1 MMKKAV
7 LLFGVLTYALADIYS
22 CGGFVKSNVPIDYS
36 KIQVK
41 LLTPEGHLKHEEECN
56 PQNGYYMIPI
66 YNKGRYSLKVSAP
79 EGWYFEP
86 ETFDFKLDG
95 FNDPCSKN
103 EDINFFLAGFSIHGV
118 VDGGSGKGPTGLSL
132 TLKQDGKVIDTA
144 TTTENGK
151 YSFRA
156 VAGKYE
162 VSTGADSSVCISH
175 GKAIVEVKNAPVL
188 IKPDLRIAGYQFTA
202 SVMNKDRPLPGV
214 RITLYSETM
223 PELEKCKP
231 ITTPVSGI
239 ENVKFICPIGITSA
253 EGQVIVPCLPSGVY
267 FAKADYKDGETEFL
281 FSPSV
286 QEVHVKDH
294 AVKVAFSVTGFTAR
308 GRVVVGGKGVAGAEV
323 LVGGKKVTETDSN
336 GYYTL
341 SDLKEGTLE
350 ITAKAPH
357 TVFSVEKNTLK
368 LPHIKINDVKVE
380 GFEVCGS
387 VEKTASEQ
395 IATPLVLKRSNN
407 ADTVSIRPGS
417 DGKFCKMVA
426 PAKYTIS
433 PADVSSTLTPRSLD
447 IDVTA
452 SSVHDLRFTHFKTDA
467 VVLVTCIGTCETLS
481 ISLLHGGNV
490 VDTVSGKDEFVFK
503 NIGPGNYKVHIN
515 EGDRA
520 CWEQRELPLVV
531 EKVRP
536 QPVHFV
542 QSGFSASIQLSHSA
556 QLKWSHSDKK
566 QLKGDVN
573 APAGL
578 SSVCVPVQGRYHV
591 HLISCMNFDPQQFD
605 ISVASDQVYEAKAM
619 DAKITGAIKS
629 TDGSGFIV
637 KVKSGAGE
645 RDVSVSSNGVFAF
658 HEPLTSNGDVVM
670 TPHSATHLFDPPSF
684 ALRFRGDCAENVVTF
699 IATKG
704 IFIDGSITPPVSGVK
719 ITAKHEKDVNVYFET
734 VSDSKGKYRIGPVRR
749 VQDIKITA
757 ELDGYSFSEKPGH
770 VGQILSM
777 KLSKLTV
784 VVSDMA
790 TSERLDDVLLS
801 IVGEKDYR
809 SNTMIDKNGEINF
822 VGLAP
827 GEYFLR
833 AILQEYK
840 FEPSTTTIAVKEGQ
854 HEHIELRGKRVSFS
868 VFGRVR
874 EMSGAAVVGVIIEA
888 LSEQCDQHQS
898 EATTTQ
904 DGSYRIRALKP
915 SCQYR
920 VSIKSGADGA
930 AAPHCFPSQFEVRM
944 TAEDLKGLDMV
955 AAPYDLSTDLAVEME
970 FGTMTIPPL
979 YRLYVQRDGETI
991 TQSVIHAPVTV
1002 FYLNNL
1008 PRDGREYSVR
1018 VEPDRQHQTF
1028 PAKTVFFTTDA
1039 PVRVV
1044 RIPITSSKRSGEV
1057 EISAGSLLALPFF
1070 GLLALVFFNQ
1080 GRSLELFRSFISI
1093 VRPASPSVER
1103 KKRK

>member
-1 MMKKAV
+1 MCVIINTFSEAKNEVGFATLATLINVHIFEIMSR
-7 LLFGVLTYALADIYS
+7 LLYYRLPNAF
-22 CGGFVKSNVPIDYS
+22 FV
-36 KIQVK
+36 QVK

-66 YNKGRYSLKVSAP
+66 YNKGKYSLKVSAP

-86 ETFDFKLDG
+86 ETVDFKLDG
-95 FNDPCSKN
+95 VNDPCTKN
-103 EDINFFLAGFSIHGV
+103 EDINFFLTGFSIHGL
-118 VDGGSGKGPTGLSL
+118 VDGGSGSGPAGLSL
-132 TLKQDGKVIDTA
+132 TLKQDGRIIDTA
-144 TTTENGK
+144 TTTEGGK
-151 YSFRA
+151 YSFKA

-175 GKAIVEVKNAPVL
+175 GKAVVEVRNAPVMV
-188 IKPDLRIAGYQFTA
+188 KPNLRIAGYQFTVA
-202 SVMNKDRPLPGV
+202 ATNNDRPLPGV
-214 RITLYSETM
+214 KITLYSERK
-223 PELEKCKP
+223 PELENCQAVTSP
-231 ITTPVSGI
+231 INGLQ
-239 ENVKFICPIGITSA
+239 NVKFSCAIGSTS
-253 EGQVIVPCLPSGVY
+253 EKGHVVVPCLPSDVY
-267 FAKADYKDGETEFL
+267 YARADYKDGETEFL
-281 FSPSV
+281 FAPSV
-286 QEVHVKDH
+286 QKVEVKDR
-294 AVKVAFSVTGFTAR
+294 ATKVSFSVTGFTAR
-308 GRVVVGGKGVAGAEV
+308 GRVVVGKKGIAGADV
-323 LVGGKKVTETDSN
+323 IVGGKKVAETDAN

-341 SDLKEGTLE
+341 KDLKEGTIE

-357 TVFSVEKNTLK
+357 ASFSVEKNTLK
-368 LPHIKINDVKVE
+368 LPHIKISDVKVE
-380 GFEVCGS
+380 TFEVCGS
-387 VEKTASEQ
+387 VEKSASEQ
-395 IATPLVLKRSNN
+395 IASPLILKRIDS
-407 ADTVSIRPGS
+407 ADTVSVRPGP

-426 PAKYTIS
+426 PAKYAIS
-433 PADVSSTLTPRSLD
+433 PADASSTLTPRSLD

-452 SSVHDLRFTHFKTDA
+452 GAVHDLRFTHFKTDA

-481 ISLLHGGNV
+481 ISLLHGGSV
-490 VDTVSGKDEFVFK
+490 IDTVRGKDEFVFQ
-503 NIGPGNYKVHIN
+503 NIGPGNYRVRID

-520 CWEQRELPLVV
+520 CWEQRELPLVI

-542 QSGFSASIQLSHSA
+542 QSGFATSIKLSHPA
-556 QLKWSHSDKK
+556 QLKWFHSDKK
-566 QLKGDVN
+566 QLKGDIN

-578 SSVCVPVQGRYHV
+578 SSICVPVQGRYHIQ
-591 HLISCMNFDPQQFD
+591 LISCMNFDPQQFD
-605 ISVASDQVYEAKAM
+605 INVASDQVYEAKAM
-619 DAKITGAIKS
+619 DAKITGNIKS
-629 TDGSGFIV
+629 TDGSGFVV

-645 RDVSVSSNGVFAF
+645 RDVSVSANGQFSF
-658 HEPLTSNGDVVM
+658 HEPLTSSGDVIL
-670 TPHSATHLFDPPSF
+670 TPHSATHLFDPSSF

-699 IATKG
+699 VAAKG

-719 ITAKHEKDVNVYFET
+719 ITARHRQDINVHFET
-734 VSDSKGKYRIGPVRR
+734 VSDTKGKYRIGPVRR
-749 VQDIKITA
+749 LEDMKITA
-757 ELDGYSFSEKPGH
+757 ELDGYAFSEKPGH
-770 VGQILSM
+770 VGQIIST

-801 IVGEKDYR
+801 IVGGKDYR
-809 SNTMIDKNGEINF
+809 SNSMIDKSGEINF

-840 FEPSTTTIAVKEGQ
+840 FEPSTTTITVKEGQ

-874 EMSGAAVVGVIIEA
+874 EMSGSAVVGVVVEA

-898 EATTTQ
+898 EATTSQ
-904 DGSYRIRALKP
+904 DA
-915 SCQYR
+915 
-920 VSIKSGADGA
+920 GADGA

-970 FGTMTIPPL
+970 FGTMSIPPS
-979 YRLYVQRDGETI
+979 YRVSVQREGETI
-991 TQSVIHAPVTV
+991 TQSVVHAPVTV

-1018 VEPDRQHQTF
+1018 VEPDRQPHTF

-1070 GLLALVFFNQ
+1070 GLLALIFFNQ

-1093 VRPASPSVER
+1093 VRPASPSMER